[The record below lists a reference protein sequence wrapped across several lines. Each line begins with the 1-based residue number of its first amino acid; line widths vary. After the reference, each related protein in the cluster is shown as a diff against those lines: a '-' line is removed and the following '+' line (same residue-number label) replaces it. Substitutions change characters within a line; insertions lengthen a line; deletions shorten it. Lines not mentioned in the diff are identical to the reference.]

1 MTNST
6 PTPPLI
12 QQQSTDDKVG
22 LMLGQGRG
30 RCAVVQTLTWI
41 SFFSILVFFS
51 SIHFP
56 HLIFRTRLEQGIEQL
71 KSKLQEAK

>member
-30 RCAVVQTLTWI
+30 RCAVVQILTWI
-41 SFFSILVFFS
+41 SFFSVF
-51 SIHFP
+51 
-56 HLIFRTRLEQGIEQL
+56 
-71 KSKLQEAK
+71 

>member
-1 MTNST
+1 MCSC
-6 PTPPLI
+6 
-12 QQQSTDDKVG
+12 TDID
-22 LMLGQGRG
+22 MD
-30 RCAVVQTLTWI
+30 I
-41 SFFSILVFFS
+41 FFFGILVFFS